1 LTPKSKSI
9 NQKNMSTIQ
18 MGKPLYECTLKITGL
33 AEYGISFEKVISG
46 QLPIPPEGA
55 RFDVAFAG
63 EATGSQINGK
73 IVGVDYTHM
82 RADGRFQ
89 LDVHAE
95 ITTDDGQR
103 ISVKADGVAIQRKD
117 SSISD
122 LRENVTLFS
131 SSKDYTWVNGI
142 QVWGVG
148 TVDLAT
154 QTIYIACYSV

>member
-1 LTPKSKSI
+1 
-9 NQKNMSTIQ
+9 MSTINL
-18 MGKPLYECTLKITGL
+18 GDPLYEYTLKITGML
-33 AEYGISFEKVISG
+33 EYGISFQDLMSG
-46 QLPIPPEGA
+46 KTQLPPEGA

-63 EATGSQINGK
+63 EVSGSKLNGK
-73 IVGVDYTHM
+73 VSGIDYLHI

-95 ITTDDGQR
+95 IATQDGQK
-103 ISVKADGVAIQRKD
+103 ISLKADGAAIPRKD

-131 SSKDYTWVNGI
+131 SSKDYTWVNTI

-154 QTIYIACYSV
+154 QMIYIAGYSV